1 MKYHKLVENA
11 GKPKGFWG
19 RLMIRSMNKGHG
31 ELTEWALSKA
41 DIQNGCRALDVG
53 CGGGMT
59 VSRLCALT
67 GSGKVYGIDHSDL
80 CVRKSIERNRK
91 NILCNKAEI
100 IKSGVSELP
109 FDGGSFDLVTAVET
123 YYFWPDKQNDLKEIY
138 RVLKSGGRLMLA
150 FEMVADESDPGR
162 WKAVEDRL
170 GIKAVSPGNILE
182 TLENAGYINIKTY
195 EQGSE
200 RLCVIAEKE

>member
-11 GKPKGFWG
+11 GKPSGFWG

-31 ELTEWALSKA
+31 ELTEWAISNAEVQK
-41 DIQNGCRALDVG
+41 GCRALDVG

-67 GSGKVYGIDHSDL
+67 GSGKVYGIDYSDL
-80 CVRKSIERNRK
+80 CVKKSIKQNKK
-91 NILCNKAEI
+91 NILCGKAEI

-109 FDGGSFDLVTAVET
+109 FDDGSFDLVTAVET
-123 YYFWPDKQNDLKEIY
+123 YYFWPDKHNDLVEIY
-138 RVLKSGGRLMLA
+138 RVLRSRGKLLLA
-150 FEMVADESDPGR
+150 FEMVADPADPDR
-162 WKAVEDRL
+162 WKAVEERL
-170 GIKAVSPGNILE
+170 KIKAVSPARISLMLKG
-182 TLENAGYINIKTY
+182 AGYKNIKTY
-195 EQGSE
+195 AQGKD